1 VARSRT
7 IIIAGAG
14 IGGLT
19 TALALVRRGFRVVVL
34 EAARELT
41 TAGAGIQLSPNATR
55 ILDELGVSARLAPFA
70 VAPAAVNA
78 RAARS
83 GRLITRIAFDP
94 TDAPYWAVHRGDLQ
108 QALLETAADHQDIVL
123 RLGVSVADHA
133 QHANGVTVAATVIGR
148 TAKIMTE
155 ESAIALI
162 GADGLWS
169 AVRASV
175 GHQVK
180 PMSARRTAWRTMIA
194 AEHVDPAWRKAAV
207 TLWLG
212 SNAHLVHYPVRG
224 GDAIN
229 VVATVRDAKAGDA
242 KSVDPKAGGSWS
254 APGDAAALQAR
265 FAKWA
270 PAARDL
276 LAAAPGWQCWSLYDL
291 PQLPHWGR
299 GVATLLGDAAHA
311 ALPFLAQGGAMA
323 IEDAAELAAQLGRHR
338 DDLARG
344 MRAYEAA
351 RQPRTAR
358 VVREAARNGHI
369 YHLPGPL
376 GFARNFVMRSLGG
389 ERLKKRYDWLYDWRT
404 DT

>member
-19 TALALVRRGFRVVVL
+19 AALALTRQGFRAVVL

-41 TAGAGIQLSPNATR
+41 AVGAGIQLSPNATR
-55 ILDELGVSARLAPFA
+55 VLDALGVSPRLASLA
-70 VAPAAVNA
+70 VSPSGVDV

-83 GRLITRIAFDP
+83 GRLVTHIGFDRK
-94 TDAPYWAVHRGDLQ
+94 DAPYWSVHRGDLQ
-108 QALLETAADHQDIVL
+108 RALLETAADNEDIVL
-123 RLGVSVADHA
+123 RLGVGVADHA
-133 QHANGVTVAATVIGR
+133 QHAHGVTVAATVAGR
-148 TAKIMTE
+148 TVRIMTE
-155 ESAIALI
+155 ESGIALV

-169 AVRASV
+169 TVRESL

-180 PMSARRTAWRTMIA
+180 PKSARRMAWRATIPA
-194 AEHVDPAWRKAAV
+194 ADVDPAWRQAAV

-224 GDAIN
+224 GDLIN
-229 VVATVRDAKAGDA
+229 VVAIVEDAKGAY
-242 KSVDPKAGGSWS
+242 PKVGVSWS
-254 APGDAAALQAR
+254 TPGDAAALQAR
-265 FAKWA
+265 FAKWS

-276 LAAAPGWQCWSLYDL
+276 LAAAPSWQCWPLYDL
-291 PQLPHWGR
+291 PPLPTWGR
-299 GVATLLGDAAHA
+299 GVSTLLGDAAHA
-311 ALPFLAQGGAMA
+311 TLPFLAQGGALA
-323 IEDAAELAAQLGRHR
+323 IEDAAELAVQLARHR
-338 DDLARG
+338 SDLAGG

-358 VVREAARNGHI
+358 AVREAARNGRI

-376 GFARNFVMRSLGG
+376 GFARNRVMAGLGG
-389 ERLKKRYDWLYDWRT
+389 ERLKKRYDWLYDWRVSREQ
-404 DT
+404 